1 MTKRTILLT
10 ALAAVLCAT
19 ATAFAL
25 TGAVGNADR
34 IALRPGYSQYD
45 GKIDLREASGAVTF
59 YYWGGSRCAAAP
71 IAPTDRQIDVLLN
84 AHLSGHA
91 VALDYASYNSALGSS
106 RCWDG
111 GIQVY

>member
-1 MTKRTILLT
+1 MIKKAILLIAIVG
-10 ALAAVLCAT
+10 ALQ

-34 IALRPGYSQYD
+34 IALRDGYSQYD
-45 GKIDLREASGAVTF
+45 GKIDLRDATGAVTF

-71 IAPTDRQIDVLLN
+71 VAPTDRQVDVLLD

-91 VALDYASYNSALGSS
+91 VALDYTSYNSALGAS